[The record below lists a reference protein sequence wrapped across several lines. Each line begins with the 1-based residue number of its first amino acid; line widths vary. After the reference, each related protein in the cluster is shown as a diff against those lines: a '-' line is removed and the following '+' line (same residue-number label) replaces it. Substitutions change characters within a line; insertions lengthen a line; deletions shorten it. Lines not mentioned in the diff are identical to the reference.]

1 MMDSQE
7 TLKTGEN
14 AETSATPEV
23 KETADMQN
31 ATEVKDMPEQPESQ
45 ETKEEQ
51 AEAVSEEAG
60 TTPADTEMQAE
71 TETTA
76 DTETPE
82 KTNASEYTETQ
93 AIPMPQT
100 QEEVIARLKEL
111 ARADAVPERQE
122 TEALKQ
128 AFYKIHKANVAAAQ
142 AEFVANGGAPEDFL
156 PAPNTLEDDF
166 KAAMNVIKQK
176 RAELQAEQEQQKEEN
191 LQKKQAILERIK
203 AMSTTPEE
211 ANQAYKEFKE
221 LQAQWKELNP
231 VPAEKANELWKTYQL
246 YVEQYYDQLKLNN
259 EFREYDF
266 KKNLEIK
273 TRLCEAAEKLSEEP
287 DVIAAF
293 QKLQALH
300 QEYKETG
307 PVAKELREEIW
318 ARFKAASTVVNKR
331 HQQHFEELKQKEGE
345 NLQKK
350 TALCEKIEA
359 IDLTAIKT
367 AAEWESH
374 TKEII
379 ELQKEWRTIGFAPQK
394 MNVKIFERFRASCD
408 KFFTEKAAFFK
419 RLKEEQASNLA
430 KKTALCEQVEAL
442 KESTDWKAT
451 ADKLVQI
458 QKEWKTIGSIP
469 KKYSESLW
477 QRFIGACD
485 YFFEQKNKNSASQ
498 RSEEKENLRKKEE
511 IIEKLKALLNADE
524 ENGDKQEAVR
534 TLMKEWNETGF
545 VPFKDKDRIYKIYH
559 ETVDELFKALNM
571 SAARRRLDN
580 FKSNLKNEM
589 KEGAQGV
596 SRERERLM
604 RAYEAKRN
612 EIKTYENNLGF
623 LTCSSKK
630 GSSLLDEM
638 KKKMEKLK
646 DELNLLGEKIAAID
660 KEMSAPAE

>member
-1 MMDSQE
+1 MDSQE
-7 TLKTGEN
+7 TRKAEEN
-14 AETSATPEV
+14 AMPEV
-23 KETADMQN
+23 RETNETQN
-31 ATEVKDMPEQPESQ
+31 APQAEEATEVKDMPGQTTKQATDASQ
-45 ETKEEQ
+45 TETLEGDETAAKTEVQTET
-51 AEAVSEEAG
+51 G
-60 TTPADTEMQAE
+60 TTAE
-71 TETTA
+71 TDGA
-76 DTETPE
+76 E
-82 KTNASEYTETQ
+82 KTEAPEETGAP
-93 AIPMPQT
+93 AIPAPQT

-111 ARADAVPERQE
+111 ARANAVPERQE
-122 TEALKQ
+122 TEVLKQ

-156 PAPNTLEDDF
+156 PSPNTLEDEF
-166 KAAMNVIKQK
+166 KEAMNVIKQK
-176 RAELQAEQEQQKEEN
+176 RAELQAEQERQKEEN
-191 LQKKQAILERIK
+191 LQKKLAILERIK
-203 AMSTTPEE
+203 AMSATPEE

-231 VPAEKANELWKTYQL
+231 VPAEKANELWKNYQL

-273 TRLCEAAEKLSEEP
+273 THLCEAAEKLSEEP

-293 QKLQALH
+293 QKLQTLH

-345 NLQKK
+345 NLEKK

-359 IDLTAIKT
+359 IETAAIKT
-367 AAEWESH
+367 AAEWENR

-394 MNVKIFERFRASCD
+394 MNVKIFERFRAACD
-408 KFFTEKAAFFK
+408 RFFTEKAAFFK
-419 RLKEEQASNLA
+419 HLKEEQTSNLA
-430 KKTALCEQVEAL
+430 KKTALCEQAEAL

-498 RSEEKENLRKKEE
+498 RSEEKENLHKKEE
-511 IIEKLKALLNADE
+511 IVKKLKALLTDE
-524 ENGDKQEAVR
+524 EDNNKQETVKA
-534 TLMKEWNETGF
+534 LMKEWNDTGF
-545 VPFKDKDRIYKIYH
+545 VPFKDKDRIYKSYH
-559 ETVDELFKALNM
+559 DTVDELFKALNM

-580 FKSNLKNEM
+580 FKNNLKNEI

-596 SRERERLM
+596 SRERDRLM

-646 DELNLLGEKIAAID
+646 DELNLLNEKIAAID
-660 KEMSAPAE
+660 KEMSAPKE